1 VRKVAVETPLLL
13 ALYDHDMEG
22 DDTRPPKDSW
32 DTSATADNPGEIME
46 AGLSQQHLL
55 LRLLKLNEKRVPPSL
70 RRPRALA
77 DESFKL
83 SFILPVGP
91 LSPDCLNDLSNEAPN
106 FCALCSLPA
115 KALCGSCRAVRYCT
129 RGGVSMDLFT

>member
-1 VRKVAVETPLLL
+1 
-13 ALYDHDMEG
+13 MEG
-22 DDTRPPKDSW
+22 DDTKSPKGLW
-32 DTSATADNPGEIME
+32 DMSVTADNLNEIFE

-55 LRLLKLNEKRVPPSL
+55 LRLLKLNAKRVPPSL
-70 RRPRALA
+70 RHPRAPA
-77 DESFKL
+77 DKSFKV

-129 RGGVSMDLFT
+129 RGAFTCLLGQGNDQRS